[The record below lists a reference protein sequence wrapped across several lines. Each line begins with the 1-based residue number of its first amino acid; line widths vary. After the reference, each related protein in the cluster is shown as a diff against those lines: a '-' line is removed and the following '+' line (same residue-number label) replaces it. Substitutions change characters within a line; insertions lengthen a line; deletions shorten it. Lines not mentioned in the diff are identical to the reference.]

1 MFKITLIRS
10 IYGIK
15 DKQRATIKALGLRKI
30 GQSVEK
36 PDNEQV
42 RGMLNVVNHL
52 VKVEEK

>member
-1 MFKITLIRS
+1 MFKITLTRS